1 MAAWQLAEAG
11 ATVHGFEQHAI
22 GHDQGAAG
30 GESRRFA
37 THAMGEQREVPLALD
52 ATRLWRELEARTGRQ
67 LLTLRGGLIIGPE
80 DAPGLINAQKSVIGY
95 DLPHE
100 HLTYRDLR
108 ARYPQHQIYAE
119 HVGLFDPNAG
129 HVRPQVSIVAA
140 VEAARHAGATISD
153 HTRVTAV
160 EPDDDGV
167 TIVTTDGVQRF
178 GCVIVSPGPWFA
190 QLLPQFCDR
199 IQARRVLQAWFIAR
213 DVSAYRDA
221 TFPVFQRTGDVRVY
235 GFPTVDGAT
244 VKLGVVAKIP
254 EVVSDPDEVDLRV
267 ADAQRAEFR
276 AMVTEYLPGLYPDP
290 VRVSVYMEGYSSSM
304 QGLVGPVRELPNTVV
319 VCGLSG
325 TGFKFAPVLG
335 HIAAQYALTGA
346 TTYDASFYLPDRPQ
360 DTWPCS

>member
-1 MAAWQLAEAG
+1 
-11 ATVHGFEQHAI
+11 
-22 GHDQGAAG
+22 
-30 GESRRFA
+30 
-37 THAMGEQREVPLALD
+37 
-52 ATRLWRELEARTGRQ
+52 

-335 HIAAQYALTGA
+335 RIAAQYALTGA